1 MAKYHNTQV
10 NGKNHRQYAYDYIV
24 TQGNTDLEDATLE
37 LECAFNMPESAARS
51 LAFNVIHDTNGIR
64 AEIHPR
70 QIAQDFDKGFGISGL
85 KRHSE
90 PAPAP
95 QRMPSN
101 TCHYCGMDAVTT
113 DYFCAPVCADC
124 AS

>member
-10 NGKNHRQYAYDYIV
+10 NGKNYRQYAYNYIV

-37 LECAFNMPESAARS
+37 LECTFDMPESVARS
-51 LAFNVIHDTNGIR
+51 LAYNLIHDINGIR
-64 AEIHPR
+64 AEINPR
-70 QIAQDFDKGFGISGL
+70 QIAQDFDKGFGIGGL

-95 QRMPSN
+95 QKMHSK
-101 TCHYCGMDAVTT
+101 TCHYCGMDATT
-113 DYFCAPVCADC
+113 TNFFGAPVCDDC
-124 AS
+124 NS